1 MYTKEDLKEYLKA
14 MGLTGKET
22 ILVHSSMKSIG
33 EVEGRA
39 DTVLDALIEYFK
51 DGLLLLPTHT
61 WKNINE
67 DNPVYD
73 PAVTPSCVGILT
85 NLFLKRD
92 GVIRSL
98 HPTHSMAGIGVSA
111 KEYLAGEEYNNT
123 PCTPGGCYDRLKD
136 CGGKILLIGV
146 GNERNTYIHSVEE
159 VLPTHTWKNINEDNP
174 VYDPAV
180 TPSCVGIL
188 TNLFLKRDGVIRSLH
203 PTHSMAGIG
212 VSAKEYLAGEEYNNT
227 PCTPGGC
234 YDRLKDCGGKI
245 LLIGVGNERNT
256 YIHSVEEVLNI
267 PNRLSDKPMKL
278 QIIMP
283 DKSIKT
289 VYVRKHYN
297 AIQPHISEDFVK
309 LDQALLEC
317 NAMTRVKFADA
328 DSLLC
333 DAGQIFKVVRHILS
347 PAPECIVTSPI
358 EKSQWQDFTD

>member
-39 DTVLDALIEYFK
+39 DTVIDALIEYFK

-146 GNERNTYIHSVEE
+146 GNERNT
-159 VLPTHTWKNINEDNP
+159 
-174 VYDPAV
+174 
-180 TPSCVGIL
+180 C
-188 TNLFLKRDGVIRSLH
+188 
-203 PTHSMAGIG
+203 
-212 VSAKEYLAGEEYNNT
+212 
-227 PCTPGGC
+227 
-234 YDRLKDCGGKI
+234 
-245 LLIGVGNERNT
+245 LL
-256 YIHSVEEVLNI
+256 Y
-267 PNRLSDKPMKL
+267 
-278 QIIMP
+278 
-283 DKSIKT
+283 
-289 VYVRKHYN
+289 
-297 AIQPHISEDFVK
+297 
-309 LDQALLEC
+309 
-317 NAMTRVKFADA
+317 
-328 DSLLC
+328 
-333 DAGQIFKVVRHILS
+333 
-347 PAPECIVTSPI
+347 TSP
-358 EKSQWQDFTD
+358 SPRD